1 MTAALPEPPRLL
13 TAGVRRRC
21 WTEPRVRAWWI
32 AAAVLGMI
40 ALAFAVSGWA
50 AWRTDTRLAERGIT
64 VDASIYAVDFISR
77 PGASF
82 DPSNPARLQFPWRG
96 RPYTTHS
103 ARKLDGYDRFI
114 VIGDPVQVRVD
125 PDDPENWGTL
135 VEPMPLARRLLA
147 ALLTLPAAGGTLL
160 AAIWRR
166 SRLARLWR
174 VGTAT
179 PALVLNSAP
188 TALAPHS
195 RAVRCTPAGEADR
208 RVFTVYAPAADAEEL
223 VILVRPAPSSLA
235 AAVDWLVRSSG

>member
-1 MTAALPEPPRLL
+1 MIVGLPQPPRPL

-32 AAAVLGMI
+32 AATVLDII
-40 ALAFAVSGWA
+40 ALAFAAQGWVS
-50 AWRTDTRLAERGIT
+50 WRGDTRLAERGI
-64 VDASIYAVDFISR
+64 VVNARIYAVDYITR

-82 DPSNPARLQFPWRG
+82 EPSNPARLQFPWHRQ
-96 RPYTTHS
+96 PYTTHS
-103 ARKLDGYDRFI
+103 ARKLDGYDRFV
-114 VIGDPVQVRVD
+114 VIGDPVQVHVD
-125 PDDPENWGTL
+125 PDDPENWATL
-135 VEPMPLARRLLA
+135 VEPMPLGRRLLA

-174 VGTAT
+174 DGTAT
-179 PALVLNSAP
+179 VALVLNSAP

-208 RVFTVYAPAADAEEL
+208 RVFTVYAPIADAEEL
-223 VILVRPAPSSLA
+223 VILLRPAPSSLA
-235 AAVDWLVRSSG
+235 AAVDWFVRNPG